1 MKCAIRPKIEV
12 SILATV
18 LALAAVPTAKA
29 KEKSCSNSTLSGTYG
44 ALIRGTASGLPF
56 AALDVVTVDGNG
68 NFSGTGT
75 IAYNG
80 VISQNVSISATY
92 SINSD
97 CSGSV
102 SFSSGATQSVVITR
116 DGDEVQFIRT
126 DDFSAQVTGDA
137 RRVSERKCSNK
148 SLRGSFGATLAG
160 DVGGLPFAALDLVTA
175 GGDGSFSGSGTV
187 SFNGSISQVSFTAM
201 YSISSD
207 CSGSIAFNT
216 GATQD
221 LAVVGKGSEVL
232 FIRTDDPNA
241 VVTGIAKGLG
251 RD

>member
-1 MKCAIRPKIEV
+1 MLLCLPWQQCLPQRQKRN
-12 SILATV
+12 LARH
-18 LALAAVPTAKA
+18 
-29 KEKSCSNSTLSGTYG
+29 STLNGTYG
-44 ALIRGTASGLPF
+44 ALIGGTASGLPF
-56 AALDVVTVDGNG
+56 AALDVVTADGNG

-80 VISQNVSISATY
+80 AISQNVPISATY

-102 SFSSGATQSVVITR
+102 SFSSGATQGLVITR

-126 DDFSAQVTGDA
+126 DDLSAQVTGDA
-137 RRVSERKCSNK
+137 KRVGEKKCSNK
-148 SLRGSFGATLAG
+148 SLRGSFGATLTG

-187 SFNGSISQVSFTAM
+187 SFNGAISQVTFTAT

-221 LAVVGKGSEVL
+221 LVVVGKGSCL
-232 FIRTDDPNA
+232 RFIRTDDPNA
-241 VVTGIAKGLG
+241 VVTGIAKSLG
-251 RD
+251 DD